1 MAQKRPTIKD
11 VAQRAGVSFKTVSR
25 VINGQRGVSDEVKE
39 RVLEAIAELGYV
51 VNYSARSLAAGGSSV
66 VGVVI
71 PRLTDPRSLDLLS
84 HVGGVA
90 ERLDLGIMV
99 LTRPILDS
107 EIGFSQFI
115 GHGIVGS
122 LMLMSPR
129 SVSAYLPFIQALDI
143 PTVVVESLLEDTSQG
158 TVPCIASDNYGGAL
172 AAVRYLCELGHR
184 RIAYVSGTDLS
195 QNRLRYQGYCD
206 ALLEAEITPDET
218 LVREGRWS
226 WQSGYE
232 AAQTLAEEPAPPTA
246 VFCANDNMAMGAIL
260 ALRERGL
267 HVPDDISVMGF
278 DDLPAAAN
286 SRPPLT
292 TVRQPTIEMVE
303 RAFDL
308 LQRARQGEPVPA
320 ENQVLTTELVI
331 RASCGPPPREN

>member
-1 MAQKRPTIKD
+1 MAHRRPTIKD

-25 VINGQRGVSDEVKE
+25 VINEQRGVSDEVKE
-39 RVLEAIAELGYV
+39 RVRQAIAELGYV

-71 PRLTDPRSLDLLS
+71 PRLTDPRSLDLLA
-84 HVGGVA
+84 HVGEVA
-90 ERLDLGIMV
+90 ERLELGIIV

-122 LMLMSPR
+122 LLLMSPR
-129 SVSAYLPFIQALDI
+129 SVSAYLPFVRALDI

-158 TVPCIASDNYGGAL
+158 AVPCIASDNYGGAL
-172 AAVRYLCELGHR
+172 AATRYLCELGHR
-184 RIAYVSGTDLS
+184 RIAFISGTDLS
-195 QNRLRYQGYCD
+195 QNRLRHQGYLD
-206 ALLEAEITPDET
+206 ALAEADIAPDAS
-218 LVREGRWS
+218 LVQAGRWN

-232 AAQTLAEEPAPPTA
+232 AARALIELEAPPTA
-246 VFCANDNMAMGAIL
+246 IFCANDTMALGAIL

-267 HVPDDISVMGF
+267 RIPGDMSVMGF
-278 DDLPAAAN
+278 DDLPAAAS

-292 TVRQPTIEMVE
+292 TVRQPTTEMVE
-303 RAFDL
+303 RAFAL
-308 LQRARQGEPVPA
+308 LEGAKQGEPLPD
-320 ENQVLTTELVI
+320 ENQVLPTELVI
-331 RASCGPPPREN
+331 RASCGPPRR